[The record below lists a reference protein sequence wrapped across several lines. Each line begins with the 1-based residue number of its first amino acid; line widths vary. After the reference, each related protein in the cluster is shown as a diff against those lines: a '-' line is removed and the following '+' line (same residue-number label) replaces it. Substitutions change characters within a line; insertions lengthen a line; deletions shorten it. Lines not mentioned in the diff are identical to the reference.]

1 MEAGGLDDDET
12 GAAFGP
18 RLVIGNE
25 VLARKPTLGEVGL
38 VAGREDAIA
47 DLRVAQLEGGEE
59 AGEGSHAARSSLGS
73 RGAQLHTVYSGV
85 MRLSTSA
92 PVGVSTI
99 VWPSDM
105 ARFFAASIT
114 IACRNSTMPEAAGM
128 LLPE

>member
-25 VLARKPTLGEVGL
+25 VLPRQPALGEVGL

-47 DLRVAQLEGGEE
+47 DLRVAQPDGGEE
-59 AGEGSHAARSSLGS
+59 AGEGGHG
-73 RGAQLHTVYSGV
+73 HTVYSGES
-85 MRLSTSA
+85 RLSTSA
-92 PVGVSTI
+92 PVDVSTI

-105 ARFFAASIT
+105 ARFFGASIR
-114 IACRNSTMPEAAGM
+114 IACRNSTMPGAAGIV
-128 LLPE
+128 LPE